1 MKCKDTAAGR
11 ACTAG
16 GRTFTLHDKSNKSAK
31 ASRGRAHGFKKGD
44 AAAALRKG
52 LTPGTVAFGRFMGRK
67 VAERAE

>member
-1 MKCKDTAAGR
+1 MKCKGSGSTR
-11 ACTAG
+11 TCTAG

-52 LTPGTVAFGRFMGRK
+52 LTPGTVAFGRFMGKR
-67 VAERAE
+67 VADRNE